1 MGRQPHRG
9 FVSFVRNVAL
19 GDRSVTRPI
28 ALCVDMPMCL
38 PSSHRVFGPRG
49 APLRAAR
56 GARLRAAN
64 CTCPKDVGAAALPTL
79 QASTGV
85 TDRSQV
91 GDTGSF
97 PEIERG
103 GVRLVRADGRQ
114 REWRPLRRPR
124 RQVPFAVA
132 LCRAQGARGAI
143 ARLVPLICS
152 YVRFSS
158 PDGGRGFCR
167 RPRGAELWGQ
177 RPRRG
182 RQPRGARDGRS
193 TTDHHR

>member
-1 MGRQPHRG
+1 MGRQSYCWL
-9 FVSFVRNVAL
+9 VSVVRNVAL
-19 GDRSVTRPI
+19 GDCAVTRSMPVHRHPDVPAVGSSSVRSPWCAPCERPT
-28 ALCVDMPMCL
+28 ALLQC
-38 PSSHRVFGPRG
+38 
-49 APLRAAR
+49 A
-56 GARLRAAN
+56 
-64 CTCPKDVGAAALPTL
+64 GAAALSML
-79 QASTGV
+79 RASTRGNGSV
-85 TDRSQV
+85 AGRRPGRRHGIV
-91 GDTGSF
+91 PGD
-97 PEIERG
+97 
-103 GVRLVRADGRQ
+103 
-114 REWRPLRRPR
+114 RPR
-124 RQVPFAVA
+124 RSPTCPDGRPAAGMAAAAPAASTASASAVA
-132 LCRAQGARGAI
+132 VAVCRAQGARGAI

>member
-49 APLRAAR
+49 APAS
-56 GARLRAAN
+56 GAWCAPAGGQLP
-64 CTCPKDVGAAALPTL
+64 CPKDVGAAALPTL

-114 REWRPLRRPR
+114 REWRPRRPA
-124 RQVPFAVA
+124 PFAVRRSPLPTTVHRA
-132 LCRAQGARGAI
+132 LADQF
-143 ARLVPLICS
+143 ARLVPPICS
-152 YVRFSS
+152 HVRFSS
-158 PDGGRGFCR
+158 PDGSRGFCR
-167 RPRGAELWGQ
+167 RPRRAELWGQ

-182 RQPRGARDGRS
+182 R
-193 TTDHHR
+193 